1 MTRTEFLI
9 AAVLAAWAVMPAQA
23 ADVTAG
29 SLKISAP
36 WARATPKGASVGGGY
51 TTITNSGTASDR
63 LIGGSADV
71 AGSFEVHE
79 MKMDGGVMKMRPLAN
94 GIEIKPGQT
103 VTLDP
108 SGYHVMLIGLKQQ
121 LKQGDHFKATLEF
134 AKAGKVDVDFT
145 VEGIGAKSIGAK
157 SSGAKSGGGAT
168 PGMGG
173 MQMK

>member
-1 MTRTEFLI
+1 MTRTAFLI

-51 TTITNSGTASDR
+51 ITITNNGTAPDR

-71 AGSFEVHE
+71 AKTFEVHE
-79 MKMDGGVMKMRPLAN
+79 MKMDGGVMKMRPVAN

-103 VTLDP
+103 VTLEP
-108 SGYHVMLIGLKQQ
+108 SGYHVMLVGLKQQ
-121 LKQGDHFKATLEF
+121 LKQGEHFKATLEF
-134 AKAGKVDVDFT
+134 ATAGKVDVDFT
-145 VEGIGAKSIGAK
+145 VEGIGAKS
-157 SSGAKSGGGAT
+157 GGSAA
-168 PGMGG
+168 PNMGG

>member
-1 MTRTEFLI
+1 MTRTAFHI

-51 TTITNSGTASDR
+51 MTITNSGTVPDR
-63 LIGGSADV
+63 LIGGSTDV
-71 AGSFEVHE
+71 AKTFEVHE
-79 MKMDGGVMKMRPLAN
+79 MKMEGGVMKMRPVAN

-103 VTLDP
+103 VTLEP
-108 SGYHVMLIGLKQQ
+108 SGYHVMLVGLQQQ
-121 LKQGDHFKATLEF
+121 LKQGEHFKATLEF
-134 AKAGKVDVDFT
+134 AKAGKVDVDFI
-145 VEGIGAKSIGAK
+145 VEGI
-157 SSGAKSGGGAT
+157 GAKSGGGAT

-173 MQMK
+173 MHMK